1 VSKINNNGGSILGYK
16 YEDLVHYASDIA
28 INLVLSVIIVIV
40 GFWLTK
46 RLGNLVRRVL
56 VKSKTDE
63 SLVSFLSNLTV
74 ISCKI
79 LFVLSAMAQLGIAM
93 TSFVTIL
100 GAAGIAIGLAF
111 SGTLSNIA
119 GGIMILVLKPFK
131 INDVIVSQTIQGR
144 VTDILIFNTYILTDD
159 NKVIILPNGPLVNGN
174 IVNFTKENKR
184 KIVLLVPIC
193 YGEDIEV
200 IRKEISKLLVNN
212 LKVLKDT
219 EPLIQL
225 AAINETNASIS
236 ISIWVKSSEFAKL
249 SLTLNELIY
258 NLINK
263 EGRLIVPV
271 INAEHEAN

>member
-1 VSKINNNGGSILGYK
+1 MGKINNNGGSILGYK
-16 YEDLVHYASDIA
+16 YEDLVHYLSDVA
-28 INLVLSVIIVIV
+28 INLVLSVLIVIV

-184 KIVLLVPIC
+184 KIVLLVPIS
-193 YGEDIEV
+193 YGEDIAL
-200 IRKEISKLLVNN
+200 IRKEITKLLADNV
-212 LKVLKDT
+212 KVLKDT
-219 EPLIQL
+219 EALIQL

-236 ISIWVKSSEFAKL
+236 ISIWVKSSEFSKL

-258 NLINK
+258 GLINK

-271 INAEHEAN
+271 INGEHEAN

>member
-1 VSKINNNGGSILGYK
+1 MSKINNNGGSILGYK
-16 YEDLVHYASDIA
+16 YEDLVHYVSDVA

-193 YGEDIEV
+193 YGEDIEL

-271 INAEHEAN
+271 INGEHESN

>member
-1 VSKINNNGGSILGYK
+1 MSKINNNGGSILGYM
-16 YEDLVHYASDIA
+16 YEDLVHYLSDVA
-28 INLVLSVIIVIV
+28 INLVLSVLIVIV
-40 GFWLTK
+40 GFWITK

-184 KIVLLVPIC
+184 KIVLLVPIS
-193 YGEDIEV
+193 YGEDIAL
-200 IRKEISKLLVNN
+200 IRKEITKLLADNV
-212 LKVLKDT
+212 KVLKDT
-219 EPLIQL
+219 EALIQL

-236 ISIWVKSSEFAKL
+236 ISIWVKSSEFSAI
-249 SLTLNELIY
+249 SVALNELVY
-258 NLINK
+258 GLINK

-271 INAEHEAN
+271 INGEHEAN

>member
-1 VSKINNNGGSILGYK
+1 MGKINNNGGSILGYK
-16 YEDLVHYASDIA
+16 YEDLVHYLSDVA
-28 INLVLSVIIVIV
+28 INLVLSVLIVIV
-40 GFWLTK
+40 GFWITK

-184 KIVLLVPIC
+184 KIVLLVPIS
-193 YGEDIEV
+193 YGEDIAL
-200 IRKEISKLLVNN
+200 IRKEITKLLADNV
-212 LKVLKDT
+212 KVLKDT
-219 EPLIQL
+219 EALIQL

-236 ISIWVKSSEFAKL
+236 ISIWVKSSEFSGISVA
-249 SLTLNELIY
+249 LNELIY

-271 INAEHEAN
+271 INGEHEAN

>member
-63 SLVSFLSNLTV
+63 SLVSFLSNLTL

-79 LFVLSAMAQLGIAM
+79 LVVLSAMSQLGIAM

-193 YGEDIEV
+193 Y
-200 IRKEISKLLVNN
+200 
-212 LKVLKDT
+212 
-219 EPLIQL
+219 
-225 AAINETNASIS
+225 
-236 ISIWVKSSEFAKL
+236 
-249 SLTLNELIY
+249 
-258 NLINK
+258 
-263 EGRLIVPV
+263 
-271 INAEHEAN
+271 

>member
-1 VSKINNNGGSILGYK
+1 MGKINNNGGSILGYK
-16 YEDLVHYASDIA
+16 YEDLVHYLSEVA
-28 INLVLSVIIVIV
+28 INLVLSVLIVII
-40 GFWLTK
+40 GFWITK

-184 KIVLLVPIC
+184 KIVLLVPIS
-193 YGEDIEV
+193 YGEDIAL
-200 IRKEISKLLVNN
+200 IRKEITKLLADNI
-212 LKVLKDT
+212 KVLKDT

-236 ISIWVKSSEFAKL
+236 ISIWVKSSEFSKL

-258 NLINK
+258 GLINK

-271 INAEHEAN
+271 INGEHEAN

>member
-1 VSKINNNGGSILGYK
+1 MSKINNNGGSILGYK
-16 YEDLVHYASDIA
+16 YEDLVHYVSDVA
-28 INLVLSVIIVIV
+28 INLVLSVLIVIV
-40 GFWLTK
+40 GFWITK

-184 KIVLLVPIC
+184 KIVLLVPIS
-193 YGEDIEV
+193 YGEDIAL
-200 IRKEISKLLVNN
+200 IRKEITKLLADNI
-212 LKVLKDT
+212 KVLKDT

-236 ISIWVKSSEFAKL
+236 ISIWVKSSEFSKL

-258 NLINK
+258 GLINK

-271 INAEHEAN
+271 INGEHEAN

>member
-1 VSKINNNGGSILGYK
+1 MGKINNNGGSILGYK
-16 YEDLVHYASDIA
+16 YEDLVHYLSDVA
-28 INLVLSVIIVIV
+28 INLVLSVIIIIV
-40 GFWLTK
+40 GFWITK

-184 KIVLLVPIC
+184 KIVLLVPIS
-193 YGEDIEV
+193 YGEDIALF
-200 IRKEISKLLVNN
+200 RKEITKLLADNV
-212 LKVLKDT
+212 KVLKDT
-219 EPLIQL
+219 EALIQL

-236 ISIWVKSSEFAKL
+236 ISIWVKSSEFSKL

-258 NLINK
+258 GLINK

-271 INAEHEAN
+271 INGEHEAN

>member
-184 KIVLLVPIC
+184 KIVLLVPIS
-193 YGEDIEV
+193 YGEDIEL

-271 INAEHEAN
+271 INGEHESN

>member
-1 VSKINNNGGSILGYK
+1 MS
-16 YEDLVHYASDIA
+16 
-28 INLVLSVIIVIV
+28 
-40 GFWLTK
+40 
-46 RLGNLVRRVL
+46 
-56 VKSKTDE
+56 
-63 SLVSFLSNLTV
+63 
-74 ISCKI
+74 
-79 LFVLSAMAQLGIAM
+79 QLGIAM

-184 KIVLLVPIC
+184 KIVLLVPIS
-193 YGEDIEV
+193 YGEDIAL
-200 IRKEISKLLVNN
+200 IRKEITKLLADN

-236 ISIWVKSSEFAKL
+236 ISIWVKSSEFSAI
-249 SLTLNELIY
+249 SVALNELVY

-263 EGRLIVPV
+263 EGRLMFPA
-271 INAEHEAN
+271 INDENESN

>member
-1 VSKINNNGGSILGYK
+1 MSKINNNGGSILGYK
-16 YEDLVHYASDIA
+16 YEDLVHYLSDVA

-40 GFWLTK
+40 GFWITK

-184 KIVLLVPIC
+184 KIVLLVPIS
-193 YGEDIEV
+193 YGEDIAL
-200 IRKEISKLLVNN
+200 IRKEITKLLADNV
-212 LKVLKDT
+212 KVLKDT
-219 EPLIQL
+219 EALIQL

-236 ISIWVKSSEFAKL
+236 ISIWVKSSEFSKL

-258 NLINK
+258 GLINK

-271 INAEHEAN
+271 INGEHEAN

>member
-1 VSKINNNGGSILGYK
+1 MSKINNNGGSILGYK
-16 YEDLVHYASDIA
+16 YEDLVHYVSDVA

-193 YGEDIEV
+193 YGEDIEL
-200 IRKEISKLLVNN
+200 IRKEISKLLVDN

-271 INAEHEAN
+271 INGENESN

>member
-184 KIVLLVPIC
+184 KIVLLVPIS
-193 YGEDIEV
+193 YGEDIEL

-271 INAEHEAN
+271 INAENESN

>member
-16 YEDLVHYASDIA
+16 YEDLVHNVSDIA
-28 INLVLSVIIVIV
+28 INLVLSVIIIIV

-63 SLVSFLSNLTV
+63 SLVSFLSNLTL

-79 LFVLSAMAQLGIAM
+79 LVVLSAMSQLGIAM

-184 KIVLLVPIC
+184 KIVLLVPIS
-193 YGEDIEV
+193 YGEDIEL
-200 IRKEISKLLVNN
+200 IRKEISKLLVDNV
-212 LKVLKDT
+212 KVLKDT

-271 INAEHEAN
+271 INGDNESN

>member
-1 VSKINNNGGSILGYK
+1 VGKINNNGGSILGYK

>member
-1 VSKINNNGGSILGYK
+1 VKKTYNNYESILGYN
-16 YEDLVHYASDIA
+16 YEDLVQNVSDVA
-28 INLVLSVIIVIV
+28 INLVLSIFIIIV

-46 RLGNLVRRVL
+46 RLGNFVRKVL

-79 LFVLSAMAQLGIAM
+79 LVVLSAMTQLGIAM

-131 INDVIVSQTIQGR
+131 INDVIVSQSIQGR

-184 KIVLLVPIC
+184 KIVLLVPIS
-193 YGEDIEV
+193 YGEDIEL

-212 LKVLKDT
+212 VKFLKDT

-236 ISIWVKSSEFAKL
+236 ISMWVKSSEFAKL

-271 INAEHEAN
+271 INGDNESN

>member
-1 VSKINNNGGSILGYK
+1 MSKINNNGGSILGYK
-16 YEDLVHYASDIA
+16 YEDLVHNVSDIA
-28 INLVLSVIIVIV
+28 INLVLSVIIIIV

-79 LFVLSAMAQLGIAM
+79 LVVLSAMSQLGIAM

-144 VTDILIFNTYILTDD
+144 VTEILIFNTYILTDD

-184 KIVLLVPIC
+184 KIVLLVPIS
-193 YGEDIEV
+193 YGEDIAL
-200 IRKEISKLLVNN
+200 IRKEITKLLADNF
-212 LKVLKDT
+212 KVLKDT

-271 INAEHEAN
+271 INGENESN

>member
-1 VSKINNNGGSILGYK
+1 MKKTYNNYESILGYN
-16 YEDLVHYASDIA
+16 YEDLVQNVSDVA
-28 INLVLSVIIVIV
+28 INLVLSIFIIIV

-46 RLGNLVRRVL
+46 RLGNFVRKVL

-79 LFVLSAMAQLGIAM
+79 LVVLSAMTQLGIAM

-131 INDVIVSQTIQGR
+131 INDVIVSQSIQGR

-184 KIVLLVPIC
+184 KIVLLVPIS
-193 YGEDIEV
+193 YGEDIEL
-200 IRKEISKLLVNN
+200 IRREISKLLVDNV
-212 LKVLKDT
+212 KFLKDT

-236 ISIWVKSSEFAKL
+236 ISMWVKSSEFAKL

-271 INAEHEAN
+271 INGDNESN

>member
-1 VSKINNNGGSILGYK
+1 MSKINNNGGSILGYK
-16 YEDLVHYASDIA
+16 YEDLVHYLSDVA
-28 INLVLSVIIVIV
+28 INLVLSVLIVIV

-184 KIVLLVPIC
+184 KIVLLVPIS
-193 YGEDIEV
+193 YGEDIAL
-200 IRKEISKLLVNN
+200 IRKEITKLLADNV
-212 LKVLKDT
+212 KVLKDT
-219 EPLIQL
+219 EALIQL

-236 ISIWVKSSEFAKL
+236 ISIWVKSSEFSGISVA
-249 SLTLNELIY
+249 LNELVY

-271 INAEHEAN
+271 INGEHEAN

>member
-193 YGEDIEV
+193 YGEDIEL

-271 INAEHEAN
+271 INAENESN

>member
-1 VSKINNNGGSILGYK
+1 MGKINNNGGSILGYK
-16 YEDLVHYASDIA
+16 YEDLVHNVSDIA
-28 INLVLSVIIVIV
+28 INLVLSVLIIIV

-46 RLGNLVRRVL
+46 RLGNFVRKVL

-63 SLVSFLSNLTV
+63 SLVSFVSNLTV

-79 LFVLSAMAQLGIAM
+79 LVVLSAMSQLGIAM

-184 KIVLLVPIC
+184 KIVLLVPIS
-193 YGEDIEV
+193 YGEDIEL
-200 IRKEISKLLVNN
+200 IRKEISKLLVDNV
-212 LKVLKDT
+212 KILKDT

-271 INAEHEAN
+271 INCENESN

>member
-1 VSKINNNGGSILGYK
+1 MS
-16 YEDLVHYASDIA
+16 
-28 INLVLSVIIVIV
+28 
-40 GFWLTK
+40 
-46 RLGNLVRRVL
+46 
-56 VKSKTDE
+56 
-63 SLVSFLSNLTV
+63 
-74 ISCKI
+74 
-79 LFVLSAMAQLGIAM
+79 QLGIAM

-184 KIVLLVPIC
+184 KIVLLVPIS
-193 YGEDIEV
+193 YGEDIEL
-200 IRKEISKLLVNN
+200 IRKEISKLLVDNV
-212 LKVLKDT
+212 KVLKDT

-271 INAEHEAN
+271 INGENESN

>member
-1 VSKINNNGGSILGYK
+1 VGKINNNGGSILGYK
-16 YEDLVHYASDIA
+16 YEDLVHNVSDIA
-28 INLVLSVIIVIV
+28 INLVLSVIIIIV

-79 LFVLSAMAQLGIAM
+79 LVVLSAMSQLGIAM

-184 KIVLLVPIC
+184 KIVLLVPIS
-193 YGEDIEV
+193 YGEDIEL
-200 IRKEISKLLVNN
+200 IRKEISKLLVDNV
-212 LKVLKDT
+212 KVLKDT

-271 INAEHEAN
+271 INGENESN

>member
-1 VSKINNNGGSILGYK
+1 MKKTYNNYESILGYN
-16 YEDLVHYASDIA
+16 YEDLVQNVSDVA
-28 INLVLSVIIVIV
+28 INLVLSIFIIIV

-46 RLGNLVRRVL
+46 RLGNFVRKVL

-79 LFVLSAMAQLGIAM
+79 LVVLSAMTQLGIAM

-131 INDVIVSQTIQGR
+131 INDVIVSQSIQGR

-184 KIVLLVPIC
+184 KIVLLVPIS
-193 YGEDIEV
+193 YGEDIEL

-212 LKVLKDT
+212 VKFLKDT

-236 ISIWVKSSEFAKL
+236 ISMWVKSSEFAKL

-271 INAEHEAN
+271 INGDNESN

>member
-16 YEDLVHYASDIA
+16 YEDLVHNVSDIA
-28 INLVLSVIIVIV
+28 INLVLSVIIIIV

-79 LFVLSAMAQLGIAM
+79 LVVLSAMSQLGIAM

-184 KIVLLVPIC
+184 KIVLLVPIS
-193 YGEDIEV
+193 YGEDIEL
-200 IRKEISKLLVNN
+200 IRKEISKLLVDNV
-212 LKVLKDT
+212 KVLKDT

-271 INAEHEAN
+271 INGENESN

>member
-1 VSKINNNGGSILGYK
+1 VKKTYNNYESILGYN
-16 YEDLVHYASDIA
+16 YEDLVQNVSDVA
-28 INLVLSVIIVIV
+28 INLVLSIFIIIV

-46 RLGNLVRRVL
+46 RLGNFVRKVL

-79 LFVLSAMAQLGIAM
+79 LVVLSAMTQLGIAM

-131 INDVIVSQTIQGR
+131 INDVIVSQSIQGR

-184 KIVLLVPIC
+184 KIVLLVPIS
-193 YGEDIEV
+193 YGEDIEL
-200 IRKEISKLLVNN
+200 IRREISKLLVDNV
-212 LKVLKDT
+212 KFLKDT

-236 ISIWVKSSEFAKL
+236 ISMWVKSSEFAKL

-271 INAEHEAN
+271 INGDNESN

>member
-1 VSKINNNGGSILGYK
+1 VGKINNNGGSILGYK
-16 YEDLVHYASDIA
+16 YEDLVHNVSDIA
-28 INLVLSVIIVIV
+28 INLVLSVLIIIV

-46 RLGNLVRRVL
+46 RLGNFVRKVL

-63 SLVSFLSNLTV
+63 SLVSFVSNLTV

-79 LFVLSAMAQLGIAM
+79 LVVLSAMSQLGIAM

-184 KIVLLVPIC
+184 KIVLLVPIS
-193 YGEDIEV
+193 YGEDIEL
-200 IRKEISKLLVNN
+200 IRKEISKLLVDNV
-212 LKVLKDT
+212 KILKDT

-271 INAEHEAN
+271 INCENESN

>member
-1 VSKINNNGGSILGYK
+1 MSKINNNGGSILGYK
-16 YEDLVHYASDIA
+16 YEDLVHYVSDVA

-184 KIVLLVPIC
+184 KIVLLVPIS
-193 YGEDIEV
+193 YGEDIEL

-271 INAEHEAN
+271 INGEHESN

>member
-1 VSKINNNGGSILGYK
+1 MSKINNNGGSILGYK

-193 YGEDIEV
+193 YGEDIEL

>member
-1 VSKINNNGGSILGYK
+1 MGKINNNGGSILGYK

>member
-1 VSKINNNGGSILGYK
+1 MGKINNNGGSILGYK
-16 YEDLVHYASDIA
+16 YEDLVHNVSDIA
-28 INLVLSVIIVIV
+28 INLVLSVIIIIV

-46 RLGNLVRRVL
+46 RLGNFVRKVL

-63 SLVSFLSNLTV
+63 SLVSFVSNLTV

-79 LFVLSAMAQLGIAM
+79 LVVLSAMSQLGIAM

-184 KIVLLVPIC
+184 KIVLLVPIS
-193 YGEDIEV
+193 YGEDIEL
-200 IRKEISKLLVNN
+200 IRKEISKLLVDNV
-212 LKVLKDT
+212 KILKDT

-271 INAEHEAN
+271 INCENESN

>member
-1 VSKINNNGGSILGYK
+1 MGKINNNGGSILGYK
-16 YEDLVHYASDIA
+16 YEDLVHYLSDVA

-40 GFWLTK
+40 GFWITK

-184 KIVLLVPIC
+184 KIVLLVPIS
-193 YGEDIEV
+193 YGEDIAL
-200 IRKEISKLLVNN
+200 IRKEITKLLADNI
-212 LKVLKDT
+212 KVLKDT
-219 EPLIQL
+219 EALIQL

-236 ISIWVKSSEFAKL
+236 ISIWVKSSEFSGIYVA
-249 SLTLNELIY
+249 LNELVY

-271 INAEHEAN
+271 INGEHEAN

>member
-1 VSKINNNGGSILGYK
+1 MSKINNNGVSILGYK
-16 YEDLVHYASDIA
+16 YEDLVHYVSDVA

-40 GFWLTK
+40 GFWITK

-184 KIVLLVPIC
+184 KIVLLVPIS
-193 YGEDIEV
+193 YGEDLEL

-212 LKVLKDT
+212 LRVLKDT

-236 ISIWVKSSEFAKL
+236 ISIWVKSSEYAKL

-271 INAEHEAN
+271 INAENESN

>member
-1 VSKINNNGGSILGYK
+1 MSKINNNGGSILGYK
-16 YEDLVHYASDIA
+16 YEDLVHNVSDIA
-28 INLVLSVIIVIV
+28 INLVLSVIIIIV

-193 YGEDIEV
+193 YGEDIEL

-271 INAEHEAN
+271 INGENESN

>member
-1 VSKINNNGGSILGYK
+1 VSKINNNGVSILGYK
-16 YEDLVHYASDIA
+16 YEDLVHYVSDVA

-40 GFWLTK
+40 GFWITK

-184 KIVLLVPIC
+184 KIVLLVPIS
-193 YGEDIEV
+193 YGEDLEL

-212 LKVLKDT
+212 LRVLKDT

-236 ISIWVKSSEFAKL
+236 ISIWVKSSEYAKL

-271 INAEHEAN
+271 INAENESN

>member
-1 VSKINNNGGSILGYK
+1 MGKINNNGGSILGYK
-16 YEDLVHYASDIA
+16 YEDLVHYLSDVA
-28 INLVLSVIIVIV
+28 INLVLSVIIIIV
-40 GFWLTK
+40 GFWITK

-184 KIVLLVPIC
+184 KIVLLVPIS
-193 YGEDIEV
+193 YGEDIAL
-200 IRKEISKLLVNN
+200 IRKEITKLLADNV
-212 LKVLKDT
+212 KVLKDT
-219 EPLIQL
+219 EALIQL

-236 ISIWVKSSEFAKL
+236 ISIWVKSSEFSKL

-258 NLINK
+258 GLINK

-271 INAEHEAN
+271 INGEHEAN

>member
-1 VSKINNNGGSILGYK
+1 MSKINNNGGSILGYK
-16 YEDLVHYASDIA
+16 YEDLVHYLSDVA
-28 INLVLSVIIVIV
+28 INLVLSVLIVIV
-40 GFWLTK
+40 GFWITK

-184 KIVLLVPIC
+184 KIVLLVPIS
-193 YGEDIEV
+193 YGEDIAL
-200 IRKEISKLLVNN
+200 IRKEITKLLADNV
-212 LKVLKDT
+212 KVLKDT
-219 EPLIQL
+219 EALIQL

-236 ISIWVKSSEFAKL
+236 ISIWVKSSEFSKL

-258 NLINK
+258 GLINK

-271 INAEHEAN
+271 INGEHEAN